1 MKKPKQ
7 IIIIVIMI
15 LLLLLSFHSC
25 FRVDVTRKPSTKSLV
40 YQLLDRLGLLSEKV
54 NNLSADVDTI
64 KVDVRELKGRKTPRV
79 VYKTIRIVQPAQSS
93 EPSGGLQE
101 PPQQLQQSQQPQ
113 QPQGMPQLVQ
123 GETGGAAHG
132 TIIPGPIPGPQDLL
146 FCIDLEPKK
155 ANDSSKK
162 FLFWELCNNLGYN
175 ISNVVPNTTGKPAN
189 MRLSPGG
196 SADGIVFDG
205 ETLRISASSLNAW
218 YSQIFGVP
226 MPPDFRPGIRSN
238 KSGWQTKLMSRSGD
252 YFVYRF

>member
-1 MKKPKQ
+1 
-7 IIIIVIMI
+7 
-15 LLLLLSFHSC
+15 
-25 FRVDVTRKPSTKSLV
+25 
-40 YQLLDRLGLLSEKV
+40 
-54 NNLSADVDTI
+54 VDTI

-79 VYKTIRIVQPAQSS
+79 VYKTIKIVQPAQSS

-101 PPQQLQQSQQPQ
+101 PQQLQQPQEMQQEP
-113 QPQGMPQLVQ
+113 PKP
-123 GETGGAAHG
+123 ETVAG
-132 TIIPGPIPGPQDLL
+132 TIVPGPVPGPQDLV
-146 FCIDLEPKK
+146 FCIDLEPEKV
-155 ANDSSKK
+155 NDSSKK

-175 ISNVVPNTTGKPAN
+175 ISNVVPNATGKPAN

>member
-1 MKKPKQ
+1 MSKKKKSIIL
-7 IIIIVIMI
+7 III
-15 LLLLLSFHSC
+15 LLLVLLLSFHSC
-25 FRVDVTRKPSTKSLV
+25 FRVEVTRKPSTKSLV
-40 YQLLDRLGLLSEKV
+40 YIVLDRLGVLSEKV
-54 NNLSADVDTI
+54 NDLSADVDTI

-79 VYKTIRIVQPAQSS
+79 VYKTIKIVQPAQSLS
-93 EPSGGLQE
+93 ETRE
-101 PPQQLQQSQQPQ
+101 PQQPQ
-113 QPQGMPQLVQ
+113 QPQEMQQEPPKP
-123 GETGGAAHG
+123 ETAQAG
-132 TIIPGPIPGPQDLL
+132 TIIPRPIPGPQDLL

>member
-1 MKKPKQ
+1 MSKTKKI

-15 LLLLLSFHSC
+15 LLLLLFHSC
-25 FRVDVTRKPSTKSLV
+25 FRVEVTRKPSTKSLV
-40 YQLLDRLGLLSEKV
+40 YQVLDRLGLLSEKV

-79 VYKTIRIVQPAQSS
+79 VYKTIKIVQPAQSS

-101 PPQQLQQSQQPQ
+101 PQQLQQPQEMQQEP
-113 QPQGMPQLVQ
+113 PKP
-123 GETGGAAHG
+123 ETVAG
-132 TIIPGPIPGPQDLL
+132 TIVPGPVPGPQDLV
-146 FCIDLEPKK
+146 FCIDLEPEKV
-155 ANDSSKK
+155 NDSSKK

-175 ISNVVPNTTGKPAN
+175 ISNVVPNATGKPAN

>member
-1 MKKPKQ
+1 
-7 IIIIVIMI
+7 V
-15 LLLLLSFHSC
+15 
-25 FRVDVTRKPSTKSLV
+25 
-40 YQLLDRLGLLSEKV
+40 LDRLGVLSEKV
-54 NNLSADVDTI
+54 NDLSADVDTI

-79 VYKTIRIVQPAQSS
+79 VYKTIKIVQPAQSLS
-93 EPSGGLQE
+93 ETRE
-101 PPQQLQQSQQPQ
+101 PQQPQ
-113 QPQGMPQLVQ
+113 QPQEMQQEPPKP
-123 GETGGAAHG
+123 ETAQAG

>member
-1 MKKPKQ
+1 
-7 IIIIVIMI
+7 
-15 LLLLLSFHSC
+15 
-25 FRVDVTRKPSTKSLV
+25 
-40 YQLLDRLGLLSEKV
+40 SEKV
-54 NNLSADVDTI
+54 NDLSADVDTI

-79 VYKTIRIVQPAQSS
+79 VYKTIKIVQPAQSS

-101 PPQQLQQSQQPQ
+101 PQQLQQPQEMQQEP
-113 QPQGMPQLVQ
+113 PKP
-123 GETGGAAHG
+123 ETVAG
-132 TIIPGPIPGPQDLL
+132 TIVPGPVPGPQDLV
-146 FCIDLEPKK
+146 FCIDLEPEKV
-155 ANDSSKK
+155 NDSSKK

-175 ISNVVPNTTGKPAN
+175 ISNVVPNATGKPAN

>member
-1 MKKPKQ
+1 MSKKKKSIIL
-7 IIIIVIMI
+7 III
-15 LLLLLSFHSC
+15 LLLVLLLSFHSC
-25 FRVDVTRKPSTKSLV
+25 FRVEVTRKPSTKSLV
-40 YQLLDRLGLLSEKV
+40 YIVLDRLGVLSEKV
-54 NNLSADVDTI
+54 NDLSADVDTI

-79 VYKTIRIVQPAQSS
+79 VYKTIKIVQPAQSLS
-93 EPSGGLQE
+93 ETRE
-101 PPQQLQQSQQPQ
+101 PQQPQ
-113 QPQGMPQLVQ
+113 QPQEMQQEPPKP
-123 GETGGAAHG
+123 ETAQAG

>member
-1 MKKPKQ
+1 ME
-7 IIIIVIMI
+7 
-15 LLLLLSFHSC
+15 
-25 FRVDVTRKPSTKSLV
+25 VTRKPSTKSLV
-40 YQLLDRLGLLSEKV
+40 YIVLDRLGVLSEKV
-54 NNLSADVDTI
+54 NDLSADVDTI

-79 VYKTIRIVQPAQSS
+79 VYKTIKIVQPAQSLS
-93 EPSGGLQE
+93 ETRE
-101 PPQQLQQSQQPQ
+101 PQQPQ
-113 QPQGMPQLVQ
+113 QPQEMQQEPPKP
-123 GETGGAAHG
+123 ETAQAG

>member
-1 MKKPKQ
+1 
-7 IIIIVIMI
+7 
-15 LLLLLSFHSC
+15 
-25 FRVDVTRKPSTKSLV
+25 RKPSTKSLV
-40 YQLLDRLGLLSEKV
+40 YQVLDRLGLLSEKV

-79 VYKTIRIVQPAQSS
+79 VYKTIKIVQPAQSS

-101 PPQQLQQSQQPQ
+101 PQQLQQPQEMQQEP
-113 QPQGMPQLVQ
+113 PKP
-123 GETGGAAHG
+123 ETVAG
-132 TIIPGPIPGPQDLL
+132 TIVPGPVPGPQDLV
-146 FCIDLEPKK
+146 FCIDLEPEKV
-155 ANDSSKK
+155 NDSSKK

-175 ISNVVPNTTGKPAN
+175 ISNVVPNATGKPAN

>member
-1 MKKPKQ
+1 MSKKKKSIIL
-7 IIIIVIMI
+7 III
-15 LLLLLSFHSC
+15 LLLVLLLSFHSC
-25 FRVDVTRKPSTKSLV
+25 FRVEVTRKPSTKSLV
-40 YQLLDRLGLLSEKV
+40 YIVLDRLGVLSEKV
-54 NNLSADVDTI
+54 NDLSADVDTI

-101 PPQQLQQSQQPQ
+101 PQQLQQSTQPQ
-113 QPQGMPQLVQ
+113 QPQEMQQEPPKPEPAQ
-123 GETGGAAHG
+123 AG

-146 FCIDLEPKK
+146 FCIDLEPNKSS
-155 ANDSSKK
+155 DSSKK

-189 MRLSPGG
+189 MRLSPG
-196 SADGIVFDG
+196 SEVDGISFNG
-205 ETLRISASSLNAW
+205 EMLKISVSSLNAW

-226 MPPDFRPGIRSN
+226 MPQDFRPGLRSN

>member
-1 MKKPKQ
+1 
-7 IIIIVIMI
+7 VE
-15 LLLLLSFHSC
+15 
-25 FRVDVTRKPSTKSLV
+25 VTRKPSTKSLV
-40 YQLLDRLGLLSEKV
+40 YQVLDRLGLLSEKV

-79 VYKTIRIVQPAQSS
+79 VYKTIKIVQPAQSS

-101 PPQQLQQSQQPQ
+101 PQQLQQPQEMQQEP
-113 QPQGMPQLVQ
+113 PKP
-123 GETGGAAHG
+123 ETVAG
-132 TIIPGPIPGPQDLL
+132 TIVPGPVPGPQDLV
-146 FCIDLEPKK
+146 FCIDLEPEKV
-155 ANDSSKK
+155 NDSSKK

-175 ISNVVPNTTGKPAN
+175 ISNVVPNATGKPAN

>member
-1 MKKPKQ
+1 
-7 IIIIVIMI
+7 MI
-15 LLLLLSFHSC
+15 LLLLLFHSC
-25 FRVDVTRKPSTKSLV
+25 FRVEVTRKPSTKSLV
-40 YQLLDRLGLLSEKV
+40 YQVLDRLGLLSEKV

-79 VYKTIRIVQPAQSS
+79 VYKTIKIVQPAQSS

-101 PPQQLQQSQQPQ
+101 PQQLQQPQEMQQEP
-113 QPQGMPQLVQ
+113 PKP
-123 GETGGAAHG
+123 ETVAG
-132 TIIPGPIPGPQDLL
+132 TIVPGPVPGPQDLV
-146 FCIDLEPKK
+146 FCIDLEPEKV
-155 ANDSSKK
+155 NDSSKK

-175 ISNVVPNTTGKPAN
+175 ISNVVPNATGKPAN